1 MENKQHEHEMV
12 LVSTYPTG
20 AEEWRCPECQRSFVL
35 QWLPYRKV
43 VLEAGDN
50 FAVHAANHGNIQ
62 ILPPETH
69 TQTTPEAE
77 EEETP
82 ETLVDSEMSDE
93 LREAL
98 EEFLGTLDWDS
109 LDG

>member
-1 MENKQHEHEMV
+1 MMEKKQHEMV

-20 AEEWRCPECQRSFVL
+20 AEEWRCPECERSFVL
-35 QWLPYRKV
+35 QWLPYHKV

-50 FAVHAANHGNIQ
+50 FAIHAANHGNVQ

-69 TQTTPEAE
+69 TQAPPEPE

-98 EEFLGTLDWDS
+98 EEFLGTLDWDA
-109 LDG
+109 LDE